1 MKLDKS
7 DAFLIHSVIFAYSNS
22 DVTFSEED
30 AAHLEEL
37 QSRLRDFVLQE
48 SEHDDCGECSHD
60 EDEQDEYDE
69 DEDDEEEDD
78 EEEDLEEEEEEE
90 EDEEP
95 IELYVTPKV
104 ASDLSQVKVEAPD
117 GSTVSLEF
125 EDVGEPDVVDVLID
139 DGAVIIDGV
148 IKVTVS
154 KDCIAVH
161 DGDQWHPFKVSKV
174 PKMWKKTFP
183 VDMIVGFHAGDE
195 K

>member
-60 EDEQDEYDE
+60 EEDEQDEQDEYD
-69 DEDDEEEDD
+69 DDDDDD
-78 EEEDLEEEEEEE
+78 EEEDLDEEEV
-90 EDEEP
+90 EEP

>member
-90 EDEEP
+90 EDEEAEDEFLPCCACDAEP
-95 IELYVTPKV
+95 IPLWTVPAIETTTDETTKV
-104 ASDLSQVKVEAPD
+104 
-117 GSTVSLEF
+117 
-125 EDVGEPDVVDVLID
+125 
-139 DGAVIIDGV
+139 
-148 IKVTVS
+148 
-154 KDCIAVH
+154 
-161 DGDQWHPFKVSKV
+161 
-174 PKMWKKTFP
+174 
-183 VDMIVGFHAGDE
+183 
-195 K
+195 

>member
-1 MKLDKS
+1 
-7 DAFLIHSVIFAYSNS
+7 
-22 DVTFSEED
+22 VTFSEED

-78 EEEDLEEEEEEE
+78 EEEDLDDEEEE

-104 ASDLSQVKVEAPD
+104 ASDLSQVKVESPD

>member
-7 DAFLIHSVIFAYSNS
+7 DAFLIHSVIFAYANS

-48 SEHDDCGECSHD
+48 SEQDECVECSHD
-60 EDEQDEYDE
+60 EDDEEENEEYDQEEDYDDEDDSDE
-69 DEDDEEEDD
+69 DEDEDSESD
-78 EEEDLEEEEEEE
+78 
-90 EDEEP
+90 EP

-104 ASDLSQVKVEAPD
+104 ASDLSKVKVVAPD

-125 EDVGEPDVVDVLID
+125 EDVDESDVVDVLID

-148 IKVTVS
+148 DKVTVG
-154 KDCIAVH
+154 KDWISVH
-161 DGDQWHPFKVSKV
+161 DGDQWHPFKVSKM